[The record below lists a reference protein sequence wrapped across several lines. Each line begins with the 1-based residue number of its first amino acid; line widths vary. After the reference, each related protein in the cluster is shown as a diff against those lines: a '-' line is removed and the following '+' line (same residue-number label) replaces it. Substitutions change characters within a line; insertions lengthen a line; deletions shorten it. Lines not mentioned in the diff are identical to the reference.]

1 MKVPRNFKELKP
13 AYGFDDVAIAP
24 GDITINPE
32 MADLSTNFDGI
43 KLKVPFIASAMD
55 AVVDP
60 KFAIAMTKAG
70 GMAVMNMD
78 GLHTRYEDTTAV
90 YEEIAASPREEA
102 TAIMQRIYSAPQ
114 KPELIAK
121 RVEEVKKGGGIAA
134 VSFVPQNAK
143 RMAPLAVE
151 AGADMIVVQ
160 GTVVTAR
167 HSSKSLKGLVFADLI
182 KNLDVPVLVGN
193 TVSYEVTK
201 ELMQQ
206 GIAGVMVG
214 VGPGSVCT
222 SREVLGIGIPQVSA
236 TIECAAARD
245 DYFKETGKYIPIITD
260 GGIRTGGDVCKSFAA
275 GANAVMIGS
284 PFAKTEEAPAKGFH
298 WGMAAWHDSLPR
310 GTRINMGTEYS
321 LDQLLYGPS
330 SRTDGTLNLVGAL
343 QICMGYVGA
352 ENIRE
357 MNKARM
363 VYAPAIKTEGK
374 MYQQAGLGS

>member
-1 MKVPRNFKELKP
+1 VPRNFKELKP
-13 AYGFDDVAIAP
+13 AYGFDDVAISP

-32 MADLSTNFDGI
+32 MADLTTNFDGI
-43 KLKVPFIASAMD
+43 KLNIPFIASAMD

-60 KFAIAMTKAG
+60 KFAIEMTKAG
-70 GMAVMNMD
+70 GLAVMNMD
-78 GLHTRYEDTTAV
+78 GLHTRYEDATAV

-102 TAIMQRIYSAPQ
+102 TAIMQRIYSVPQ

-121 RVEEVKKGGGIAA
+121 KVEEVKKGGGIAA
-134 VSFVPQNAK
+134 VSFVPQSAK

-151 AGADMIVVQ
+151 AGADMVVVQ

-167 HSSKSLKGLVFADLI
+167 HSSKSLKGLVFSDLI
-182 KNLDVPVLVGN
+182 KDINVPVLVGN

-245 DYFKETGKYIPIITD
+245 DFYKETGKYIPIITD

-284 PFAKTEEAPAKGFH
+284 PFAKTKEAPAHGYH
-298 WGMAAWHDSLPR
+298 WGMATWHDSLPR

-343 QICMGYVGA
+343 QVCMGYVGA
-352 ENIRE
+352 ETLRE

-374 MYQQAGLGS
+374 IYQQAGLGS

>member
-1 MKVPRNFKELKP
+1 MPRDFKELKP
-13 AYGFDDVAIAP
+13 AYGFDDVAISP

-43 KLKVPFIASAMD
+43 KLDIPFIASAMD

-60 KFAIAMTKAG
+60 NFAIEMTRAG
-70 GMAVMNMD
+70 GLAVMNMD
-78 GLHTRYEDTTAV
+78 GIHSRYEDTAAI
-90 YEEIAASPREEA
+90 YEEIAAAPRQEA
-102 TAIMQRIYSAPQ
+102 TSIMQRIYSAPQ
-114 KPELIAK
+114 QPELIAK
-121 RVEEVKKGGGIAA
+121 KIEQVKKGGGTAA
-134 VSFVPQNAK
+134 VSFVPQTAK
-143 RMAPLAVE
+143 RMAPVAVE
-151 AGADMIVVQ
+151 AGADMVVVQ

-167 HSSKSLKGLVFADLI
+167 HSSKSLKGLIFSDLVKDI
-182 KNLDVPVLVGN
+182 NVPVLVGN

-206 GIAGVMVG
+206 GIQGVMIG

-222 SREVLGIGIPQVSA
+222 SREVLGIGIPQISA

-245 DYFKETGKYIPIITD
+245 DFFKETGKYIPVITD

-284 PFAKTEEAPAKGFH
+284 PFAKCEEAPAHGYH
-298 WGMAAWHDSLPR
+298 WGMATWHDSLPR
-310 GTRINMGTEYS
+310 GTRINMGTEYN
-321 LDQLLYGPS
+321 LNQLLYGPS

-343 QICMGYVGA
+343 QVCMGYVGA
-352 ENIRE
+352 ENLRE

-363 VYAPAIKTEGK
+363 VYAPTIKTEGK
-374 MYQQAGLGS
+374 IYQAAGLGS

>member
-1 MKVPRNFKELKP
+1 MPRDFKELKP
-13 AYGFDDVAIAP
+13 AYGFDDVAISP

-43 KLKVPFIASAMD
+43 KLDIPFIASAMD

-60 KFAIAMTKAG
+60 NFAIEMTRAG
-70 GMAVMNMD
+70 GLAVMNMD
-78 GLHTRYEDTTAV
+78 GIHSRYEDTAAI
-90 YEEIAASPREEA
+90 YEEIAAAPRQEA
-102 TAIMQRIYSAPQ
+102 TSIMQRIYSAPQ
-114 KPELIAK
+114 QPELIAK
-121 RVEEVKKGGGIAA
+121 KIEQVKKGGGTAA
-134 VSFVPQNAK
+134 VSFVPQTAK
-143 RMAPLAVE
+143 RMAPMAVE
-151 AGADMIVVQ
+151 AGADMVVVQ

-167 HSSKSLKGLVFADLI
+167 HSSKSLKGLIFSDLVKDI
-182 KNLDVPVLVGN
+182 NVPVLVGN

-206 GIAGVMVG
+206 GIQGVMIG

-222 SREVLGIGIPQVSA
+222 SREVLGIGIPQISA

-245 DYFKETGKYIPIITD
+245 DFFKETGKYIPVITD

-284 PFAKTEEAPAKGFH
+284 PFAKCEEAPAHGYH
-298 WGMAAWHDSLPR
+298 WGMATWHDSLPR
-310 GTRINMGTEYS
+310 GTRINMGTEYN
-321 LDQLLYGPS
+321 LNQLLYGPS

-343 QICMGYVGA
+343 QVCMGYVGA
-352 ENIRE
+352 ENLRE

-363 VYAPAIKTEGK
+363 VYAPTIKTEGK
-374 MYQQAGLGS
+374 IYQAAGLGS

>member
-1 MKVPRNFKELKP
+1 MPRNFKELKP

-32 MADLSTNFDGI
+32 MADLTTNFDGI
-43 KLKVPFIASAMD
+43 KLEVPFLASAMD

-60 KFAIAMTKAG
+60 KFAIEMTKAG
-70 GMAVMNMD
+70 GLAVMNMD
-78 GLHTRYEDTTAV
+78 GLHTRYEDTAPI
-90 YEEIAASPREEA
+90 YEEIAAAPREEA
-102 TAIMQRIYSAPQ
+102 TAIMQRIYAEPQ
-114 KPELIAK
+114 KPELVAT
-121 RVEEVKKGGGIAA
+121 RVEEIKRGGGTAA

-160 GTVVTAR
+160 ATVVTAR
-167 HSSKSLKGLVFADLI
+167 HSSKSLKGLIFSDLI
-182 KNLDVPVLVGN
+182 KDIDVPILVGN

-206 GIAGVMVG
+206 GIHGVLVG

-236 TIECAAARD
+236 TVECAAARD
-245 DYFKETGKYIPIITD
+245 DFFKETGKYIPIITD

-284 PFAKTEEAPAKGFH
+284 PFAKCEEAPAKGYH
-298 WGMAAWHDSLPR
+298 WGMATWHVSLPR
-310 GTRINMGTEYS
+310 GTRIKMGTEYS
-321 LDQLLYGPS
+321 LRQLLYGPS

-343 QICMGYVGA
+343 QVCMGYVGA
-352 ENIRE
+352 ENLRK
-357 MNKARM
+357 MNNARM
-363 VYAPAIKTEGK
+363 VYAPAMKTEGK
-374 MYQQAGLGS
+374 IYQAAGLGF

>member
-1 MKVPRNFKELKP
+1 MPRNFKELKP

-32 MADLSTNFDGI
+32 MADLTTNFDGT
-43 KLKVPFIASAMD
+43 KLDIPFIASAMD

-60 KFAIAMTKAG
+60 KFAIEMTNAG

-78 GLHTRYEDTTAV
+78 GLHTRYEDTTGI
-90 YEEIAASPREEA
+90 YEEIAAADREDA
-102 TAIMQRIYSAPQ
+102 TALMQKIYSAPQ

-121 RVEEVKKGGGIAA
+121 KVEEVKKGGGIAA
-134 VSFVPQNAK
+134 VSFVPQTAK

-151 AGADMIVVQ
+151 AGADIVVVQ

-167 HSSKSLKGLVFADLI
+167 HSSKSLKGLVFSDMIEDL
-182 KNLDVPVLVGN
+182 KVPVLVGN

-236 TIECAAARD
+236 TVECAAARD
-245 DYFKETGKYIPIITD
+245 DFYKETGKYIPIITD

-298 WGMAAWHDSLPR
+298 WGMATWHDSLPR

-321 LDQLLYGPS
+321 LNQLLYGPS

-343 QICMGYVGA
+343 RVCMGYVGA
-352 ENIRE
+352 ENLRE

-374 MYQQAGLGS
+374 IYQMAGLGS

>member
-1 MKVPRNFKELKP
+1 VPRNFKELKP

-32 MADLSTNFDGI
+32 MADLTTNFDGVR
-43 KLKVPFIASAMD
+43 LDVPFIASAMD

-60 KFAIAMTKAG
+60 KFAIDMTEAG

-78 GLHTRYEDTTAV
+78 GLHTRYEDTNEI
-90 YEEIAASPREEA
+90 YEEIAAAAREDA
-102 TAIMQRIYSAPQ
+102 TEIMQKIYSAPQ

-121 RVEEVKKGGGIAA
+121 KVEQVKKGGGKAV
-134 VSFVPQNAK
+134 VSFVPQTAK

-151 AGADMIVVQ
+151 AGADIVVVQ

-167 HSSKSLKGLVFADLI
+167 HSSKSIRGLVFADMI
-182 KNLDVPVLVGN
+182 KNLKVPVLVGN

-206 GIAGVMVG
+206 GISGVMVG

-245 DYFKETGKYIPIITD
+245 DFFKETGRYIPIITD

-298 WGMAAWHDSLPR
+298 WGMATWHDSLPR

-321 LDQLLYGPS
+321 LHQLLYGPS

-343 QICMGYVGA
+343 RVCMGYVGA
-352 ENIRE
+352 NNLRE

-374 MYQQAGLGS
+374 IYQMAGLGS

>member
-1 MKVPRNFKELKP
+1 MPRDFKELKP
-13 AYGFDDVAIAP
+13 AYGFDDVAISP

-43 KLKVPFIASAMD
+43 KLDIPFIASAMD

-60 KFAIAMTKAG
+60 NFAIEMTRAG
-70 GMAVMNMD
+70 GLAVMNMD
-78 GLHTRYEDTTAV
+78 GIHSRYEDTAAI
-90 YEEIAASPREEA
+90 YEEIAAAPRQEA
-102 TAIMQRIYSAPQ
+102 TSTMQRIYSAPQ
-114 KPELIAK
+114 QPELIAK
-121 RVEEVKKGGGIAA
+121 KIEQVKKGGGTAA
-134 VSFVPQNAK
+134 ISFVPQTAK
-143 RMAPLAVE
+143 RMAPVAVE
-151 AGADMIVVQ
+151 AGADMVVVQ

-167 HSSKSLKGLVFADLI
+167 HSSKSLKGLIFSDLVKDI
-182 KNLDVPVLVGN
+182 NVPVLVGN

-206 GIAGVMVG
+206 GIQGVMIG

-222 SREVLGIGIPQVSA
+222 SREVLGIGIPQISA

-245 DYFKETGKYIPIITD
+245 DFFKETGKYIPVITD

-284 PFAKTEEAPAKGFH
+284 PFAKCEEAPAHGYH
-298 WGMAAWHDSLPR
+298 WGMATWHDSLPR
-310 GTRINMGTEYS
+310 GTRINMGTEYN
-321 LDQLLYGPS
+321 LNQLLYGPS

-343 QICMGYVGA
+343 QVCMGYVGA
-352 ENIRE
+352 ENLRE

-363 VYAPAIKTEGK
+363 VYAPTIKTEGK
-374 MYQQAGLGS
+374 IYQAAGLGS

>member
-1 MKVPRNFKELKP
+1 MPRDFKELKP
-13 AYGFDDVAIAP
+13 AYGFDDVAISP

-43 KLKVPFIASAMD
+43 KLDIPFIASAMD

-60 KFAIAMTKAG
+60 NFAIEMTRAG
-70 GMAVMNMD
+70 GLAVMNMD
-78 GLHTRYEDTTAV
+78 GIHSRYEDTAAI
-90 YEEIAASPREEA
+90 YEEIAAAPRQEA
-102 TAIMQRIYSAPQ
+102 TSIMQRIYSAPQ
-114 KPELIAK
+114 QPELIAK
-121 RVEEVKKGGGIAA
+121 KIEQVKKGGGTAA
-134 VSFVPQNAK
+134 VSFVPQTAK
-143 RMAPLAVE
+143 RMAPVAVE
-151 AGADMIVVQ
+151 AGADMVVVQ

-167 HSSKSLKGLVFADLI
+167 HSSKSLKGLIFSDLVKDI
-182 KNLDVPVLVGN
+182 NVPVLVGN

-206 GIAGVMVG
+206 GIQGVMIG

-222 SREVLGIGIPQVSA
+222 SREVLGIGIPQISA

-245 DYFKETGKYIPIITD
+245 DFFKETGKYIPVITD

-284 PFAKTEEAPAKGFH
+284 PFAKCGEAPAHGYH
-298 WGMAAWHDSLPR
+298 WGMATWHDSLPR
-310 GTRINMGTEYS
+310 GTRINMGTEYN
-321 LDQLLYGPS
+321 LNQLLYGPS

-343 QICMGYVGA
+343 QVCMGYVGA
-352 ENIRE
+352 ENLRE

-363 VYAPAIKTEGK
+363 VYAPTIKTEGK
-374 MYQQAGLGS
+374 IYQAAGLGS

>member
-1 MKVPRNFKELKP
+1 MPRNFKELKP
-13 AYGFDDVAIAP
+13 AYGFDDVAISP

-32 MADLSTNFDGI
+32 MADLTTNFDGI
-43 KLKVPFIASAMD
+43 KLNIPFIASAMD

-60 KFAIAMTKAG
+60 KFAIEMTKAG
-70 GMAVMNMD
+70 GLAVMNMD
-78 GLHTRYEDTTAV
+78 GLHTRYEDATAV

-102 TAIMQRIYSAPQ
+102 TAIMQRIYSVPQ

-121 RVEEVKKGGGIAA
+121 KVEEVKKGGGIAA
-134 VSFVPQNAK
+134 VSFVPQSAK

-151 AGADMIVVQ
+151 AGADMVVVQ

-167 HSSKSLKGLVFADLI
+167 HSSKSLKGLVFSDLI
-182 KNLDVPVLVGN
+182 KDINVPVLVGN

-245 DYFKETGKYIPIITD
+245 DFYKETGKYIPIITD

-284 PFAKTEEAPAKGFH
+284 PFAKTKEAPAHGYH
-298 WGMAAWHDSLPR
+298 WGMATWHDSLPR

-321 LDQLLYGPS
+321 LQQLLYGPS

-343 QICMGYVGA
+343 QVCMGYVGA
-352 ENIRE
+352 ETLRE

-374 MYQQAGLGS
+374 IYQQAGLGS

>member
-1 MKVPRNFKELKP
+1 MPRNFKELKP

-32 MADLSTNFDGI
+32 MADLTTNFDGI
-43 KLKVPFIASAMD
+43 KLEVPFLASAMD

-60 KFAIAMTKAG
+60 KFAIEMTKAG
-70 GMAVMNMD
+70 GLAVMNMD
-78 GLHTRYEDTTAV
+78 GLHTRYEDTAPI
-90 YEEIAASPREEA
+90 YEEIAAAPREEA
-102 TAIMQRIYSAPQ
+102 TAIMQRIYAEPQ
-114 KPELIAK
+114 KPELVAT
-121 RVEEVKKGGGIAA
+121 RVEEIKRGGGTAA

-160 GTVVTAR
+160 ATVVTAR
-167 HSSKSLKGLVFADLI
+167 HSSKSLKGLIFSDLI
-182 KNLDVPVLVGN
+182 KDIDVPILVGN

-206 GIAGVMVG
+206 GIHGVLVG

-236 TIECAAARD
+236 TVECAAARD
-245 DYFKETGKYIPIITD
+245 DFFKETGKYIPIITD

-284 PFAKTEEAPAKGFH
+284 PFAKCEEAPAKGYH
-298 WGMAAWHDSLPR
+298 WGMATWHVSLPR
-310 GTRINMGTEYS
+310 GTRIKMGTEYS
-321 LDQLLYGPS
+321 LRQLLYGPS

-343 QICMGYVGA
+343 QVCMGYVGA
-352 ENIRE
+352 ENLRE
-357 MNKARM
+357 MNNARM
-363 VYAPAIKTEGK
+363 VYAPAMKTQGK
-374 MYQQAGLGS
+374 IYQAAGLGF

>member
-1 MKVPRNFKELKP
+1 VPRSFKELKP

-32 MADLSTNFDGI
+32 MADLSTNFEGI
-43 KLKVPFIASAMD
+43 NLDIPFIASAMD

-60 KFAIAMTKAG
+60 KFAIEMTKAG

-78 GLHTRYEDTTAV
+78 GLHTRYADTNAI

-102 TAIMQRIYSAPQ
+102 TAIMQRIYSAQQ

-121 RVEEVKKGGGIAA
+121 KVEEVKKGGGVAA

-167 HSSKSLKGLVFADLI
+167 HSSKSLKGLVFSDMIKDL
-182 KNLDVPVLVGN
+182 NVPVLVGN

-245 DYFKETGKYIPIITD
+245 DFFKETGQYIPIITD

-284 PFAKTEEAPAKGFH
+284 PFAKTKEAPAKGFH
-298 WGMAAWHDSLPR
+298 WGMATWHDSLPR

-321 LDQLLYGPS
+321 LHQLLYGPS

-343 QICMGYVGA
+343 QVCMGYVGA
-352 ENIRE
+352 ENLRD

-374 MYQQAGLGS
+374 IYQQAGLGS

>member
-1 MKVPRNFKELKP
+1 MPRNFKELKP

-32 MADLSTNFDGI
+32 MADLTTNFDGVR
-43 KLKVPFIASAMD
+43 LDVPFIASAMD

-60 KFAIAMTKAG
+60 KFAIDMTQAG

-78 GLHTRYEDTTAV
+78 GLHTRYEDTNEI
-90 YEEIAASPREEA
+90 YEEIAAAAREDA
-102 TAIMQRIYSAPQ
+102 TEIMQKIYSAPQ

-121 RVEEVKKGGGIAA
+121 KVEQVKKGGGKAV
-134 VSFVPQNAK
+134 VSFVPQTAK

-151 AGADMIVVQ
+151 AGADIVVVQ

-167 HSSKSLKGLVFADLI
+167 HSSKSIRGLIFSDMI
-182 KNLDVPVLVGN
+182 KNLKVPVLVGN

-206 GIAGVMVG
+206 GISGVMVG

-245 DYFKETGKYIPIITD
+245 DFFKETGRYIPIITD
-260 GGIRTGGDVCKSFAA
+260 GGIRTGGDVCKSFAS

-298 WGMAAWHDSLPR
+298 WGMATWHDSLPR
-310 GTRINMGTEYS
+310 GTRINMGTAYS
-321 LDQLLYGPS
+321 LNQLLYGPS

-343 QICMGYVGA
+343 RVCMGYVGA
-352 ENIRE
+352 DNLRE

-374 MYQQAGLGS
+374 IYQMAGLGS

>member
-1 MKVPRNFKELKP
+1 MPRNFKELKP

-32 MADLSTNFDGI
+32 MADLTTNFDGI
-43 KLKVPFIASAMD
+43 KLEVPFLASAMD

-60 KFAIAMTKAG
+60 KFAIEMTKAG
-70 GMAVMNMD
+70 GLAVMNMD
-78 GLHTRYEDTTAV
+78 GLHTRYEDTAPI
-90 YEEIAASPREEA
+90 YEEIAAAPREEA
-102 TAIMQRIYSAPQ
+102 TAIMQRIYAEPQ
-114 KPELIAK
+114 KPELVAT
-121 RVEEVKKGGGIAA
+121 RVEEIKRGGGTAA

-160 GTVVTAR
+160 ATVVTAR
-167 HSSKSLKGLVFADLI
+167 HSSKSLKGLIFSDLI
-182 KNLDVPVLVGN
+182 KDIDVPVLVGN

-206 GIAGVMVG
+206 GIHGVLVG

-236 TIECAAARD
+236 TVECAAARD
-245 DYFKETGKYIPIITD
+245 DFFKETGKYIPIITD

-284 PFAKTEEAPAKGFH
+284 PFAKCEEAPAKGYH
-298 WGMAAWHDSLPR
+298 WGMATWHVSLPR
-310 GTRINMGTEYS
+310 GTRIKMGTEYS
-321 LDQLLYGPS
+321 LRQLLYGPS

-343 QICMGYVGA
+343 QVCMGYVGA
-352 ENIRE
+352 ENLRE
-357 MNKARM
+357 MNNARM
-363 VYAPAIKTEGK
+363 VYAPAMKTEGK
-374 MYQQAGLGS
+374 IYQAAGLGF

>member
-1 MKVPRNFKELKP
+1 VPRDFKELKP
-13 AYGFDDVAIAP
+13 AYGFDDVAISP

-43 KLKVPFIASAMD
+43 KLDIPFIASAMD

-60 KFAIAMTKAG
+60 NFAIEMTRAG
-70 GMAVMNMD
+70 GLAVMNMD
-78 GLHTRYEDTTAV
+78 GIHSRYEDTAAI
-90 YEEIAASPREEA
+90 YEEIAAAPRQEA
-102 TAIMQRIYSAPQ
+102 TSIMQRIYSAPQ
-114 KPELIAK
+114 QPELIAK
-121 RVEEVKKGGGIAA
+121 KIEQVKKGGGTAA
-134 VSFVPQNAK
+134 VSFVPQTAK
-143 RMAPLAVE
+143 RMAPVAVE
-151 AGADMIVVQ
+151 AGADMVVVQ

-167 HSSKSLKGLVFADLI
+167 HSSKSLKGLIFSDLVKDI
-182 KNLDVPVLVGN
+182 NVPVLVGN

-206 GIAGVMVG
+206 GIQGVMIG

-222 SREVLGIGIPQVSA
+222 SREVLGIGIPQISA

-245 DYFKETGKYIPIITD
+245 DFFKETGKYIPVITD

-284 PFAKTEEAPAKGFH
+284 PFAKCEEAPAHGYH
-298 WGMAAWHDSLPR
+298 WGMATWHDSLPR
-310 GTRINMGTEYS
+310 GTRIDMGTEYN
-321 LDQLLYGPS
+321 LNQLLYGPS

-343 QICMGYVGA
+343 QVCMGYVGA
-352 ENIRE
+352 ENLRE

-363 VYAPAIKTEGK
+363 VYAPTIKTEGK
-374 MYQQAGLGS
+374 IYQAAGLGS

>member
-1 MKVPRNFKELKP
+1 VPRNFKELKP

-32 MADLSTNFDGI
+32 MADLTTNFDGI
-43 KLKVPFIASAMD
+43 KLEVPFLASAMD

-60 KFAIAMTKAG
+60 KFAIEMTKAG
-70 GMAVMNMD
+70 GLAVMNMD
-78 GLHTRYEDTTAV
+78 GLHTRYEDTAPL
-90 YEEIAASPREEA
+90 YEEIAAAPREEA
-102 TAIMQRIYSAPQ
+102 TAIMQRIYAEPQ
-114 KPELIAK
+114 KPELVAT
-121 RVEEVKKGGGIAA
+121 RVEEIKRGGGTAA

-160 GTVVTAR
+160 ATVVTAR
-167 HSSKSLKGLVFADLI
+167 HSSKSLKGLIFSDLI
-182 KNLDVPVLVGN
+182 KDIDVPILVGN

-206 GIAGVMVG
+206 GIHGVLVG

-245 DYFKETGKYIPIITD
+245 DFFKETGKYIPIITD

-284 PFAKTEEAPAKGFH
+284 PFAKCEEAPAKGYH
-298 WGMAAWHDSLPR
+298 WGMATWHVSLPR
-310 GTRINMGTEYS
+310 GTRIKMGTEYS
-321 LDQLLYGPS
+321 LRQLLYGPS

-343 QICMGYVGA
+343 QVCMGYVGA
-352 ENIRE
+352 ENLRE
-357 MNKARM
+357 MNNARM
-363 VYAPAIKTEGK
+363 VYAPAMKTEGK
-374 MYQQAGLGS
+374 IYQAAGLGF

>member
-1 MKVPRNFKELKP
+1 MPRNFKELKP

-32 MADLSTNFDGI
+32 MADLTTNFDGI
-43 KLKVPFIASAMD
+43 KLEVPFLASAMD

-60 KFAIAMTKAG
+60 KFAIEMTKAG
-70 GMAVMNMD
+70 GLAVMNMD
-78 GLHTRYEDTTAV
+78 GLHTRYEDTAPI
-90 YEEIAASPREEA
+90 YEEIAAAPREEA
-102 TAIMQRIYSAPQ
+102 TAIMQRIYAEPQ
-114 KPELIAK
+114 KPELVAT
-121 RVEEVKKGGGIAA
+121 RVEEIKRGGGTAA

-160 GTVVTAR
+160 ATVVTAR
-167 HSSKSLKGLVFADLI
+167 HSSKSLKGLIFSDLI
-182 KNLDVPVLVGN
+182 KDIDVPILVGN

-206 GIAGVMVG
+206 GIHGVLVG

-245 DYFKETGKYIPIITD
+245 DFLKETGKYIPIITD

-284 PFAKTEEAPAKGFH
+284 PFAKCEEAPAKGYH
-298 WGMAAWHDSLPR
+298 WGMATWHVSLPR
-310 GTRINMGTEYS
+310 GTRIKMGTEYS
-321 LDQLLYGPS
+321 LRQLLYGPS

-343 QICMGYVGA
+343 QVCMGYVGA
-352 ENIRE
+352 ENLRE
-357 MNKARM
+357 MNNARM
-363 VYAPAIKTEGK
+363 VYAPAMKTEGK
-374 MYQQAGLGS
+374 IYQAAGLGS

>member
-1 MKVPRNFKELKP
+1 MPRNFKELKP

-32 MADLSTNFDGI
+32 MADLTTNFDGI
-43 KLKVPFIASAMD
+43 KLEIPFLASAMD

-60 KFAIAMTKAG
+60 KFAVEMTKAG
-70 GMAVMNMD
+70 GLAVMNMD
-78 GLHTRYEDTTAV
+78 GLHTRYEDTAPL
-90 YEEIAASPREEA
+90 YEEIAAAPREEA
-102 TAIMQRIYSAPQ
+102 TAIMQRIYAEPQ
-114 KPELIAK
+114 KPELVAT
-121 RVEEVKKGGGIAA
+121 RVEEIKRGGGTAA

-160 GTVVTAR
+160 ATVVTAR
-167 HSSKSLKGLVFADLI
+167 HSSKSLKGLIFSDLI
-182 KNLDVPVLVGN
+182 KDIDVPILVGN

-206 GIAGVMVG
+206 GIHGVLVG

-245 DYFKETGKYIPIITD
+245 DFFKETGKYIPIITD

-284 PFAKTEEAPAKGFH
+284 PFAKCEEAPAKGYH
-298 WGMAAWHDSLPR
+298 WGMATWHVSLPR
-310 GTRINMGTEYS
+310 GTRIKMGTEYS
-321 LDQLLYGPS
+321 LRQLLYGPS

-343 QICMGYVGA
+343 QVCMGYVGA
-352 ENIRE
+352 ENLRE
-357 MNKARM
+357 MNNARM
-363 VYAPAIKTEGK
+363 VYAPAMKTEGK
-374 MYQQAGLGS
+374 IYQAAGLGF

>member
-1 MKVPRNFKELKP
+1 MPRDFKELKP
-13 AYGFDDVAIAP
+13 AYGFDDVAISP

-43 KLKVPFIASAMD
+43 KLDIPFIASAMD

-60 KFAIAMTKAG
+60 NFAIEMTRAG
-70 GMAVMNMD
+70 GLAVMNMD
-78 GLHTRYEDTTAV
+78 GIHSRYEDTAAI
-90 YEEIAASPREEA
+90 YEEIAAAPRQEA
-102 TAIMQRIYSAPQ
+102 TSIMQRIYSAPQ
-114 KPELIAK
+114 QPELIAK
-121 RVEEVKKGGGIAA
+121 KIEQVKKGGGTAA
-134 VSFVPQNAK
+134 VSFVPQTAK
-143 RMAPLAVE
+143 RMAPVAVE
-151 AGADMIVVQ
+151 AGADMVVVQ

-167 HSSKSLKGLVFADLI
+167 HSSKSLKGLIFSDLVKDI
-182 KNLDVPVLVGN
+182 NVPVLVGN

-206 GIAGVMVG
+206 GIQGVMIG

-222 SREVLGIGIPQVSA
+222 SREVLGIGIPQISA

-245 DYFKETGKYIPIITD
+245 DFFKETGKYIPVITD

-284 PFAKTEEAPAKGFH
+284 PFAKCEEAPAHGYH
-298 WGMAAWHDSLPR
+298 WGMATWHDSLPR
-310 GTRINMGTEYS
+310 GTRINMGTEYN
-321 LDQLLYGPS
+321 LTQLLYGPS
-330 SRTDGTLNLVGAL
+330 SHTDGTLNLVGAL
-343 QICMGYVGA
+343 QVCMGYVGA
-352 ENIRE
+352 TNLRE

-374 MYQQAGLGS
+374 IYQAAGLGS

>member
-1 MKVPRNFKELKP
+1 VPRSFKELKP

-32 MADLSTNFDGI
+32 MANLSTNFEGI
-43 KLKVPFIASAMD
+43 KLEIPFIASAMD

-60 KFAIAMTKAG
+60 KFAIEMTKAG

-78 GLHTRYEDTTAV
+78 GLHTRYADTTAI

-102 TAIMQRIYSAPQ
+102 TAIMQRIYSASQ

-121 RVEEVKKGGGIAA
+121 KVEEVKKGGGVAA

-167 HSSKSLKGLVFADLI
+167 HSSKSLKGLVFSDMIKDL
-182 KNLDVPVLVGN
+182 NVPVLVGN

-245 DYFKETGKYIPIITD
+245 DFFKETGQYIPIITD

-284 PFAKTEEAPAKGFH
+284 PFAKTEEAPAKGYH
-298 WGMAAWHDSLPR
+298 WGMATWHDSLPR

-321 LDQLLYGPS
+321 LHQLLYGPS

-343 QICMGYVGA
+343 QVCMGYVGA
-352 ENIRE
+352 ENLRE

-374 MYQQAGLGS
+374 TYQQAGLGS

>member
-1 MKVPRNFKELKP
+1 MPRDFKKLKP
-13 AYGFDDVAIAP
+13 AYGFDDVAISP

-43 KLKVPFIASAMD
+43 KLDIPFIASAMD

-60 KFAIAMTKAG
+60 NFAIEMTRAG
-70 GMAVMNMD
+70 GLAVMNMD
-78 GLHTRYEDTTAV
+78 GIHSRYEDTAAI
-90 YEEIAASPREEA
+90 YEEIAAAPRQEA
-102 TAIMQRIYSAPQ
+102 TSIMQRIYSAPQ
-114 KPELIAK
+114 QPELIAK
-121 RVEEVKKGGGIAA
+121 KIEQVKKGGGTAA
-134 VSFVPQNAK
+134 ISFVPQTAK
-143 RMAPLAVE
+143 RMAPVAVE
-151 AGADMIVVQ
+151 AGADMVVVQ

-167 HSSKSLKGLVFADLI
+167 HSSKSLKGLIFSDLVKDI
-182 KNLDVPVLVGN
+182 NVPVLVGN

-206 GIAGVMVG
+206 GIQGVMIG

-222 SREVLGIGIPQVSA
+222 SREVLGIGIPQISA

-245 DYFKETGKYIPIITD
+245 DFFKETGKYIPVITD

-284 PFAKTEEAPAKGFH
+284 PFAKCEEAPAHGYH
-298 WGMAAWHDSLPR
+298 WGMATWHDSLPR
-310 GTRINMGTEYS
+310 GTRINMGTEYN
-321 LDQLLYGPS
+321 LNQLLYGPS

-343 QICMGYVGA
+343 QVCMGYVGA
-352 ENIRE
+352 ENLRE

-363 VYAPAIKTEGK
+363 VYAPTIKTEGK
-374 MYQQAGLGS
+374 IYQAAGLGS

>member
-1 MKVPRNFKELKP
+1 MPRNFKELKP

-32 MADLSTNFDGI
+32 IADLTTNFDGI
-43 KLKVPFIASAMD
+43 KLEIPFLASAMD

-60 KFAIAMTKAG
+60 KFAVEMTKAG
-70 GMAVMNMD
+70 GLAVMNMD
-78 GLHTRYEDTTAV
+78 GLHTRYEDTAPL
-90 YEEIAASPREEA
+90 YEEIAAAPREEA
-102 TAIMQRIYSAPQ
+102 TAIMQRIYAEPQ
-114 KPELIAK
+114 KPELVAT
-121 RVEEVKKGGGIAA
+121 RVEEIKRGGGTAA

-160 GTVVTAR
+160 ATVVTAR
-167 HSSKSLKGLVFADLI
+167 HSSKSLKGLIFSDLI
-182 KNLDVPVLVGN
+182 KDIDVPILVGN

-206 GIAGVMVG
+206 GIHGVLVG

-245 DYFKETGKYIPIITD
+245 DFLKETGKYIPIITD

-284 PFAKTEEAPAKGFH
+284 PFAKCEEAPAKGYH
-298 WGMAAWHDSLPR
+298 WGMATWHVSLPR
-310 GTRINMGTEYS
+310 GTRIKMGTEYS
-321 LDQLLYGPS
+321 LRQLLYGPS

-343 QICMGYVGA
+343 QVCMGYVGA
-352 ENIRE
+352 KNLRE
-357 MNKARM
+357 MNNARM
-363 VYAPAIKTEGK
+363 VYAPAMKTEGK
-374 MYQQAGLGS
+374 IYQAAGLGS

>member
-1 MKVPRNFKELKP
+1 VPRNFKELKP

-102 TAIMQRIYSAPQ
+102 TAIMQRIYAAPQ

-121 RVEEVKKGGGIAA
+121 KVEEVKKGGGIAA

-182 KNLDVPVLVGN
+182 KDLDVPVLVGN

-321 LDQLLYGPS
+321 LNQLLYGPS

-343 QICMGYVGA
+343 QVCMGYVGA

-374 MYQQAGLGS
+374 IYQQAGLGS

>member
-1 MKVPRNFKELKP
+1 VPRDFKELKP
-13 AYGFDDVAIAP
+13 AYGFDDVAISP

-43 KLKVPFIASAMD
+43 KLDIPFIASAMD

-60 KFAIAMTKAG
+60 NFAIEMTRAG
-70 GMAVMNMD
+70 GLAVMNMD
-78 GLHTRYEDTTAV
+78 GIHSRYEDTAAI
-90 YEEIAASPREEA
+90 YEEIAAAPRQEA
-102 TAIMQRIYSAPQ
+102 TSIMQRIYSAPQ
-114 KPELIAK
+114 QPELIAK
-121 RVEEVKKGGGIAA
+121 KIEQVKKGGGTAA
-134 VSFVPQNAK
+134 VSFVPQTAK
-143 RMAPLAVE
+143 RMAPVAVE
-151 AGADMIVVQ
+151 AGADMVVVQ

-167 HSSKSLKGLVFADLI
+167 HSSKSLKGLIFSDLVKDI
-182 KNLDVPVLVGN
+182 NVPVLVGN

-206 GIAGVMVG
+206 GIQGVMIG

-222 SREVLGIGIPQVSA
+222 SREVLGIGIPQISA

-245 DYFKETGKYIPIITD
+245 DFFKETGKYIPVITD

-284 PFAKTEEAPAKGFH
+284 PFAKCGEAPAHGYH
-298 WGMAAWHDSLPR
+298 WGMATWHDSLPR
-310 GTRINMGTEYS
+310 GTRINMGTEYN
-321 LDQLLYGPS
+321 LNQLLYGPS

-343 QICMGYVGA
+343 QVCMGYVGA
-352 ENIRE
+352 ENLRE

-363 VYAPAIKTEGK
+363 VYAPTIKTEGK
-374 MYQQAGLGS
+374 IYQAAGLGS

>member
-1 MKVPRNFKELKP
+1 MTRNFKELKP

-321 LDQLLYGPS
+321 LNQLLYGPS

>member
-1 MKVPRNFKELKP
+1 MPRNFKELKP

-90 YEEIAASPREEA
+90 YEEIAASPSEEA

-321 LDQLLYGPS
+321 LNQLLYGPS

>member
-1 MKVPRNFKELKP
+1 MPRNFKELKP

-32 MADLSTNFDGI
+32 MADLTTNFDGI
-43 KLKVPFIASAMD
+43 KLEVPFLASAMD

-60 KFAIAMTKAG
+60 KFAVEMTKAG
-70 GMAVMNMD
+70 GLAVMNMD
-78 GLHTRYEDTTAV
+78 GLHTRYEDTAPL
-90 YEEIAASPREEA
+90 YEEIAAAPREEA
-102 TAIMQRIYSAPQ
+102 TAIMQRIYAEPQ
-114 KPELIAK
+114 KPELVAT
-121 RVEEVKKGGGIAA
+121 RVEEIKRGGGTAA

-160 GTVVTAR
+160 ATVVTAR
-167 HSSKSLKGLVFADLI
+167 HSSKSLKGLIFSDLI
-182 KNLDVPVLVGN
+182 KDIDVPILVGN

-206 GIAGVMVG
+206 GIHGVLVG

-245 DYFKETGKYIPIITD
+245 DFLKETGKYIPIITD

-284 PFAKTEEAPAKGFH
+284 PFAKCEEAPAKGYH
-298 WGMAAWHDSLPR
+298 WGMATWHVSLPR
-310 GTRINMGTEYS
+310 GTRIKMGTEYS
-321 LDQLLYGPS
+321 LRQLLYGPS

-343 QICMGYVGA
+343 QVCMGYVGA
-352 ENIRE
+352 ENLRE
-357 MNKARM
+357 MNNARM
-363 VYAPAIKTEGK
+363 VYAPAMKTEGK
-374 MYQQAGLGS
+374 IYQAAGLGF

>member
-1 MKVPRNFKELKP
+1 MPRNFKELKP

-78 GLHTRYEDTTAV
+78 GLHTRYEDTTAI

-102 TAIMQRIYSAPQ
+102 TAIMQRIYAAPQ

-121 RVEEVKKGGGIAA
+121 KVEEVKKGGGIAA

-182 KNLDVPVLVGN
+182 KDLDVPVLVGN

-321 LDQLLYGPS
+321 LNQLLYGPS

-374 MYQQAGLGS
+374 IYQQAGLGS

>member
-1 MKVPRNFKELKP
+1 MPRNFKELKP

-32 MADLSTNFDGI
+32 MADLTTNFDGVR
-43 KLKVPFIASAMD
+43 LDVPFIASAMD

-60 KFAIAMTKAG
+60 KFAIDMTQAG

-78 GLHTRYEDTTAV
+78 GLHTRYEDTNEI
-90 YEEIAASPREEA
+90 YEEIAAAAREDA
-102 TAIMQRIYSAPQ
+102 TEIMQKIYSAPQ

-121 RVEEVKKGGGIAA
+121 KVEQVKKGGGKAV
-134 VSFVPQNAK
+134 VSFVPQTAK

-151 AGADMIVVQ
+151 AGADIVVVQ

-167 HSSKSLKGLVFADLI
+167 HSSKSIRGLIFSDMI
-182 KNLDVPVLVGN
+182 KNLKVPVLVGN

-206 GIAGVMVG
+206 GISGVMVG

-245 DYFKETGKYIPIITD
+245 DFFKETGRYIPIITD
-260 GGIRTGGDVCKSFAA
+260 GGIRTGGDVCKSFAS

-298 WGMAAWHDSLPR
+298 WGMATWHDSLPR

-321 LDQLLYGPS
+321 LNQLLYGPS

-343 QICMGYVGA
+343 KVCMGYVGA
-352 ENIRE
+352 DNLRE

-374 MYQQAGLGS
+374 IYQMAGLGS

>member
-1 MKVPRNFKELKP
+1 MPRDFKELKP
-13 AYGFDDVAIAP
+13 AYGFDDVAISP

-43 KLKVPFIASAMD
+43 KLDIPFIASAMD

-60 KFAIAMTKAG
+60 NFAIEMTRAG
-70 GMAVMNMD
+70 GLAVMNMD
-78 GLHTRYEDTTAV
+78 GIHSRYEDTAAI
-90 YEEIAASPREEA
+90 YEEIAAAPRQEA
-102 TAIMQRIYSAPQ
+102 TSIMQRIYSAPQ
-114 KPELIAK
+114 QPELIAK
-121 RVEEVKKGGGIAA
+121 KIEQVKKGGGTAA
-134 VSFVPQNAK
+134 VSFVPQTAK
-143 RMAPLAVE
+143 RMAPVAVE
-151 AGADMIVVQ
+151 AGADMVVVQ

-167 HSSKSLKGLVFADLI
+167 HSSKSLKGLIFSDLVKDI
-182 KNLDVPVLVGN
+182 NVPVLVGN

-206 GIAGVMVG
+206 GIQGVMIG

-222 SREVLGIGIPQVSA
+222 SREVLGIGIPQISA

-245 DYFKETGKYIPIITD
+245 DFFKETGKYIPVITD

-284 PFAKTEEAPAKGFH
+284 PFAKCEEAPAHGYH
-298 WGMAAWHDSLPR
+298 WGMATWHDSLPR
-310 GTRINMGTEYS
+310 GTRINMGTEYN
-321 LDQLLYGPS
+321 LNQLLYGPS
-330 SRTDGTLNLVGAL
+330 SHTDGTLNLVGAL
-343 QICMGYVGA
+343 QVCMGYVGA
-352 ENIRE
+352 ANLRE

-374 MYQQAGLGS
+374 IYQAAGLGS

>member
-1 MKVPRNFKELKP
+1 VPRNFKELKP

-32 MADLSTNFDGI
+32 MADLTTNFDGI
-43 KLKVPFIASAMD
+43 KLEVPFIASAMD

-70 GMAVMNMD
+70 GLGVMNMD
-78 GLHTRYEDTTAV
+78 GLHTRYEDTTAI

-102 TAIMQRIYSAPQ
+102 TAIMQKIYSAPQ

-121 RVEEVKKGGGIAA
+121 KVEEVKKGGGIAA
-134 VSFVPQNAK
+134 VSFVPQSAK

-151 AGADMIVVQ
+151 AGADMVVVQ

-167 HSSKSLKGLVFADLI
+167 HSSKSLKGLVFSDLI
-182 KNLDVPVLVGN
+182 KDIDVPVLVGN

-206 GIAGVMVG
+206 GIQGVMVG

-222 SREVLGIGIPQVSA
+222 SREVLGIGIPQVTA

-245 DYFKETGKYIPIITD
+245 DFFKETGKYIPIITD

-321 LDQLLYGPS
+321 LNQLLYGPS

-352 ENIRE
+352 ETIRE

-374 MYQQAGLGS
+374 IYQQAGLGS

>member
-1 MKVPRNFKELKP
+1 MPRSFKELKP

-32 MADLSTNFDGI
+32 MANLSTNFEGI
-43 KLKVPFIASAMD
+43 KLEIPFIASAMD

-60 KFAIAMTKAG
+60 KFAIEMTKAG

-78 GLHTRYEDTTAV
+78 GLHTRYADTTAI

-102 TAIMQRIYSAPQ
+102 TAIMQRIYSAAQ

-121 RVEEVKKGGGIAA
+121 KVEEVKKGGGVAA

-167 HSSKSLKGLVFADLI
+167 HSSKSLKGLVFSDMIKDL
-182 KNLDVPVLVGN
+182 NVPVLVGN

-245 DYFKETGKYIPIITD
+245 DFFKETGQYIPIITD

-298 WGMAAWHDSLPR
+298 WGMATWHDSLPR

-321 LDQLLYGPS
+321 LHQLLYGPS

-343 QICMGYVGA
+343 QVCMGYVGA
-352 ENIRE
+352 ENLRE

-374 MYQQAGLGS
+374 IYQQAGLGS

>member
-1 MKVPRNFKELKP
+1 MPRNFKELKP

-70 GMAVMNMD
+70 GMGVMNMD

-102 TAIMQRIYSAPQ
+102 TAIMQRIYAAPQ

-121 RVEEVKKGGGIAA
+121 KVEEVKKGGGIAA

-182 KNLDVPVLVGN
+182 KDLDVPVLVGN

-343 QICMGYVGA
+343 QVCMGYVGA

-374 MYQQAGLGS
+374 IYQQAGLGS

>member
-1 MKVPRNFKELKP
+1 MPRDFKELKP
-13 AYGFDDVAIAP
+13 AYGFDDVAISP

-43 KLKVPFIASAMD
+43 KLDIPFIASAMD

-60 KFAIAMTKAG
+60 NFAIEMTRAG
-70 GMAVMNMD
+70 GLAVMNMD
-78 GLHTRYEDTTAV
+78 GIHSRYEDTAAI
-90 YEEIAASPREEA
+90 YEEIAAAPRQEA
-102 TAIMQRIYSAPQ
+102 TSIMQRIYSTPQ
-114 KPELIAK
+114 QPELIAK
-121 RVEEVKKGGGIAA
+121 KIEQVKKGGGTAA
-134 VSFVPQNAK
+134 VSFVPQTAK
-143 RMAPLAVE
+143 RMAPVAVE
-151 AGADMIVVQ
+151 AGADMVVVQ

-167 HSSKSLKGLVFADLI
+167 HSSKSLKGLIFSDLVKDI
-182 KNLDVPVLVGN
+182 NVPVLVGN

-206 GIAGVMVG
+206 GIQGVMIG

-222 SREVLGIGIPQVSA
+222 SREVLGIGIPQISA

-245 DYFKETGKYIPIITD
+245 DFFKETGKYIPVITD

-284 PFAKTEEAPAKGFH
+284 PFAKCEEAPAHGYH
-298 WGMAAWHDSLPR
+298 WGMATWHDSLPR
-310 GTRINMGTEYS
+310 GTRINMGTEYN
-321 LDQLLYGPS
+321 LNQLLYGPS

-343 QICMGYVGA
+343 QVCMGYVGA
-352 ENIRE
+352 ENLRE

-363 VYAPAIKTEGK
+363 VYAPTIKTEGK
-374 MYQQAGLGS
+374 IYQAAGLGS

>member
-1 MKVPRNFKELKP
+1 MPRNFKELKP

-32 MADLSTNFDGI
+32 MADLTTNFDGI
-43 KLKVPFIASAMD
+43 KLEVPFLASAMD

-60 KFAIAMTKAG
+60 KFAVEMTKAG
-70 GMAVMNMD
+70 GLAVMNMD
-78 GLHTRYEDTTAV
+78 GLHTRYEDTAPI
-90 YEEIAASPREEA
+90 YEEIAAAPREEA
-102 TAIMQRIYSAPQ
+102 TAIMQRIYAEPQ
-114 KPELIAK
+114 KPELVAT
-121 RVEEVKKGGGIAA
+121 RVEEIKRGGGTAA

-160 GTVVTAR
+160 ATVVTAR
-167 HSSKSLKGLVFADLI
+167 HSSKSLKGLIFSDLI
-182 KNLDVPVLVGN
+182 KDIDVPVLVGN

-206 GIAGVMVG
+206 GIHGVLVG

-236 TIECAAARD
+236 TVECAAARD
-245 DYFKETGKYIPIITD
+245 DFFKETGKYIPIITD

-284 PFAKTEEAPAKGFH
+284 PFAKCEEAPAKGYH
-298 WGMAAWHDSLPR
+298 WGMATWHVSLPR
-310 GTRINMGTEYS
+310 GTRIKMGTEYS
-321 LDQLLYGPS
+321 LRQLLYGPS

-343 QICMGYVGA
+343 QVCMGYVGA
-352 ENIRE
+352 ENLRE
-357 MNKARM
+357 MNNARM
-363 VYAPAIKTEGK
+363 VYAPAMKTEGK
-374 MYQQAGLGS
+374 IYQAAGLGF